1 MLHSFDR
8 DHGWGRN
15 FLKRV
20 VMEVVD
26 DAASWEDFPTI
37 PPFLLENLSNHG
49 FPFPFPVQSAVI
61 DAFFSSDSDLAIGF
75 PTGSGKT
82 LSYLIPIISFLHKR
96 VVPRVRAIV
105 VVPNRE
111 LATQVFN
118 VASMLID
125 GSSLSIVVLQ
135 TGMTSGARQKG
146 KPHDIVVTTA
156 HALSSFIVEKEPSF
170 LAHTEVIVLDEGDV
184 ILEQPLENWL
194 EHVQRSLDSRAVED
208 KLTVPLMCHPPPNRP
223 IRRIL
228 CSATL
233 ARNAKQSEDFRMVS
247 PILLV
252 ASEKSRYVVP
262 QGISEQFIVCE
273 KEQKLGALL
282 AISEKLKFVLCFV
295 ATNRRCLALSAA
307 MKKLKPS
314 LSVIEF
320 AGTRAAGQRK
330 KIMEDI
336 VEGQTRLIIAT
347 DALARGIDI
356 PFLDAVVNFDAP
368 QKSRTYV
375 HRMGRTARGGATGTC
390 ITLLYPPEL
399 TTFRDV
405 ISKIDGSAPIE
416 ASADIRRFCNDDYFE
431 QARKLDKL
439 KVRKVASK
447 HRAVPEAS
455 GGEYD
460 NEEEENIE

>member
-1 MLHSFDR
+1 
-8 DHGWGRN
+8 
-15 FLKRV
+15 
-20 VMEVVD
+20 MEVID
-26 DAASWEDFPTI
+26 DAASWEDFPAI
-37 PPFLLENLSNHG
+37 PPFLLDNIGNNG
-49 FPFPFPVQSAVI
+49 YPFPFPVQSAVI
-61 DAFFSSDSDLAIGF
+61 DAFFTSDSDLAIGF

-82 LSYLIPIISFLHKR
+82 LSYLIPIISLLHNR
-96 VVPRVRAIV
+96 VVPRVRAVI

-111 LATQVFN
+111 LATQVFH
-118 VASMLID
+118 VASTLIE
-125 GSSLSIVVLQ
+125 GSKLSAFVLQ
-135 TGMTSGARQKG
+135 TGLTCGSREKG

-156 HALSSFIVEKEPSF
+156 HALSSFVVEKDPAF
-170 LAHTEVIVLDEGDV
+170 LSHTEVIVLDEGDV

-194 EHVQRSLDSRAVED
+194 EHVQRSLESRAITD
-208 KLTVPLMCHPPPNRP
+208 KLNVPFTCHPPPNRS

-233 ARNAKQSEDFRMVS
+233 ARNSKQSEDFKMVS

-262 QGISEQFIVCE
+262 HGISEQFIVCQ
-273 KEQKLGALL
+273 KEEKLGTLL
-282 AISEKLKFVLCFV
+282 AIAEKLKFVLCFV
-295 ATNRRCLALSAA
+295 ATNRRCIALSSAIR
-307 MKKLKPS
+307 KLQPS

-320 AGTRAAGQRK
+320 AGTRGAGQRK

-390 ITLLYPPEL
+390 ITLLSQQEL

-405 ISKIDGSAPIE
+405 IAKIDGSSPIE
-416 ASADIRRFCNDDYFE
+416 ASADIRRFRSPEYFE
-431 QARKLDKL
+431 QAKRLDKL
-439 KVRKVASK
+439 RVRKVAAK
-447 HRAVPEAS
+447 RRDVPDDGS
-455 GGEYD
+455 GD
-460 NEEEENIE
+460 DEEEEHIDL